1 MNNRNLP
8 RGYRNCNPGNLR
20 KSKDKWQGLREEQTD
35 NAFFQF
41 ETMAYGYRAMLIT
54 LRNYRKRHGCRTLA
68 SIINRYAPPSENST
82 SSYLAFVCNELQV
95 PTTYEP
101 DVNDRDTMC
110 ALVAAMSKVENGL
123 SPIMDDIYKAWEMIG

>member
-1 MNNRNLP
+1 MNENKMP
-8 RGYRNCNPGNLR
+8 RGYRNNNPGNIR
-20 KSKDKWQGLREEQTD
+20 ITKDKWQGLSPEQTD
-35 NAFFQF
+35 KSFFQF
-41 ETMAYGYRAMLIT
+41 TSMAYGYRAMLIT

-68 SIINRYAPPSENST
+68 AMINRYAPPCENST

-101 DVNDRDTMC
+101 DVDDRDTMC

-123 SPIMDDIYKAWEMIG
+123 TPIMEDIRKGWEMI